1 MPRSCTETALA
12 LIACMQQGKCMQSGG
27 KVQECIQS
35 EDLHQCQVCTKAP
48 IYRGTCLALIHG
60 PRQVQRNAY
69 FECKR
74 SQLDMRTRIRGT
86 RVY

>member
-1 MPRSCTETALA
+1 MYTHA
-12 LIACMQQGKCMQSGG
+12 
-27 KVQECIQS
+27 
-35 EDLHQCQVCTKAP
+35 HTK
-48 IYRGTCLALIHG
+48 
-60 PRQVQRNAY
+60 QVQRNAY